1 MYRKEVVHL
10 EPSEKRKTIIKVAK
24 LYYYGNMTQNEIADM
39 MGISRPKVS
48 RLLTAA
54 QQYNIVQI
62 KINDPA
68 FSNEEAANTLRRH
81 FGLKA
86 VTVVSPGQ
94 SLEEAK
100 DNIGKAASDFLND
113 HLSDQL
119 KIGISWG
126 TTLNS
131 FVHRYQ
137 CSRAVPGAIVAQLVG
152 GTYSQTMHMDGRDL
166 AKNLAKKLKC
176 RYSVLET
183 PMIVHNPEL
192 KKLLMEEPETIEHFK
207 LLKNLDIAF
216 VGVGSANYK
225 ESVIYKAK
233 YLDEPQAKQLYSM
246 GLCDICGHQIDSTG
260 QEPETSLSDRLIGI
274 SLKDLAAIP
283 MVVGLCAGNMKT
295 KPILSAVRGGYLD
308 ALIIDE
314 IAAISLMEAENLE

>member
-1 MYRKEVVHL
+1 M
-10 EPSEKRKTIIKVAK
+10 EPGEKRKTIIKVAK

-68 FSNEEAANTLRRH
+68 FSNEETAETLRRH

-86 VTVVSPGQ
+86 VLVVKPGQ

-100 DNIGKAASDFLND
+100 DNIGKAASDFLNER
-113 HLSDQL
+113 LSDHL

-131 FVHRYQ
+131 FVHRFQ
-137 CSRAVPGAIVAQLVG
+137 CSRAVPDAMVAQLVG

-166 AKNLAKKLKC
+166 AKTLAKKMKC

-183 PMIVHNPEL
+183 PMVVHNPAL
-192 KKLLMEEPETIEHFK
+192 KELLMEEPETIEHFK
-207 LLKNLDIAF
+207 LLKELDIAF
-216 VGVGSANYK
+216 VGIGSTNYK

-233 YLDEPQAKQLYSM
+233 YLDEAQAKELYSK
-246 GLCDICGHQIDSTG
+246 GLCDLCGHQIDSVG
-260 QEPETSLSDRLIGI
+260 REPDTAFADRLIGI
-274 SLKDLAAIP
+274 SLEDLAAIP
-283 MVVGLCAGNMKT
+283 LVVGLCAGNMKT
-295 KPILSAVRGGYLD
+295 KPILSAIRGGYLD